1 MKTRVECRNL
11 LRLVEERGPLLV
23 YGRAASGKTLLVLAL
38 AREMGLHDDKH
49 IHLIATE
56 PQSTLP
62 AASRLLPA
70 SSEVALLYN
79 LADIA
84 DYLVTRASELRGSI
98 LVIDSL
104 TAPYRLEVGY
114 DPLLANRLLG
124 FISALLRRAQEKL
137 GVTVLATSQIH
148 EDPEGAE
155 EPPGA
160 PILYT
165 YFPLVAELKRLDP
178 WTRIFAVREGESN
191 NILLRGVLRVTPGN
205 AELECSTTPPLP

>member
-1 MKTRVECRNL
+1 MKTRVECHAL
-11 LRLVEERGPLLV
+11 LKLVEERGPLLV

-38 AREMGLHDDKH
+38 AREMGLHSDKR
-49 IHLIATE
+49 IYLIATE

-70 SSEVALLYN
+70 ESEVALLYN

-84 DYLVTRASELRGSI
+84 DYLATRARELKDSI
-98 LVIDSL
+98 LVVDSL

-114 DPLLANRLLG
+114 DPLIANRLLG
-124 FISALLRRAQEKL
+124 FISALLKRIQERL
-137 GVTVLATSQIH
+137 GVTVLATSQVH
-148 EDPEGAE
+148 EDPEGIE

-165 YFPLVAELKRLDP
+165 YFPLIAELRRLDQR
-178 WTRIFAVREGESN
+178 TRIFALREGESK
-191 NILLRGVLRVTPGN
+191 NILLRGVLRVTPGS
-205 AELECSTTPPLP
+205 AELECNAPPLP